1 MPPDTSRRKRDA
13 MTVTRA
19 PSARMTAFVA
29 ASQVQAARAQL
40 RADVAAGADPQLIAA
55 DNSAIMSLHHRI
67 AHSPTRVDVT
77 A

>member
-1 MPPDTSRRKRDA
+1 
-13 MTVTRA
+13 MTVTGA
-19 PSARMTAFVA
+19 SSARMTALVA

-55 DNSAIMSLHHRI
+55 DKTAIMTLHHRI
-67 AHSPTRVDVT
+67 AHSPTRIDVT